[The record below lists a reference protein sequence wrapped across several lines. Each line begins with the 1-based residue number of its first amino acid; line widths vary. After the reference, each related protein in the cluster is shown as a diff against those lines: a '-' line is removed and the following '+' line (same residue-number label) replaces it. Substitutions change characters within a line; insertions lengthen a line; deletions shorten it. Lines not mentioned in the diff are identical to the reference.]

1 MALNANNR
9 IQTLISHLTNSL
21 NINNNDSNN
30 NNNNNNNINNLN
42 FKNNCNNYENK
53 SGNGNCIETIEKER
67 NNCSF
72 DIRELTYFL
81 DGNEENTQFKELI
94 LSTLEMEDVFLES
107 YEDLSREQ
115 SRETTM
121 RKLLRVVERR
131 RAMMDGQGEKNIE
144 SKRKNAAPKQT
155 NFSDN
160 LAQLFYDSV
169 GLFDTS
175 LATRLAV
182 HFGLFGATVLGQGT
196 DEQRAQYF
204 ESIDRVQIFGCFCMT
219 ELGHGSYVKGIETT
233 ATFDLN
239 TDEFIINSPTLTST
253 KWWIGALAETAT
265 HAVVY
270 ARLILKGND
279 YGPHVFIVQLRN
291 VNNGEILDGRIIG
304 DCGTKMGR
312 NGLDNGWAQF
322 RNVRIPRQNMLMRWA
337 TVSTNG
343 EYIKPPKQQLSYAS
357 LLAGRVN
364 MVQTSSDVVKKA
376 ITIAI
381 RYASVRRQFHSS
393 DTENQSNLIITN
405 LSNQLETPLIDYQTH
420 QFRLLPLLS
429 GVFAFH
435 FTGAQIQK
443 LYDKLLNEIESEN
456 LDRLADVHSTS
467 AGLKAIATWWA
478 NSAIEQCRQCCGG
491 HGYSA
496 YSGFPSMLAD
506 FGPMVTW
513 EGDNTVLILQTARAL
528 INAVRNSNLNNSNNS
543 NNSNLNSNLENNLNS
558 DSTTHF
564 GFREVPINDKVNLVG
579 EVFKKVANK
588 YDVMNDAM
596 SIGIHRLWKDRFVST
611 LAPLP
616 GINHLDVAGGTG
628 DIAFR
633 IIDTIRNSPNY
644 FPYSEIDSKE
654 NKNNCLTKHSKI
666 TICDINPEMLRVG
679 KSRANEKGYHFADP
693 EINWLVGDAENLAI
707 PSDSI
712 DSYTISFGIRNCTN
726 IEAVLSEAHRVL
738 KKGGRFLC
746 LEFCPELVH
755 PLLTNVY
762 DVYSFNFIPI
772 LGQIITQDKDS
783 YTYLVE
789 SIRKF
794 PKARDFANLI
804 EKAGFKYANYELL
817 TFGVCAIHSGWK
829 I

>member
-543 NNSNLNSNLENNLNS
+543 NNSNLNSNLNSKAFNSYLFKAHQIINENKLFKIQSISQLNEPSIFIEAYQTICAKNVLRVFNRFENLSQKLTRDQAWNECAIELVDAAKLHCFYFVTTCFAAALEEAANNQNLQKNGVYQLLNKLFSLWACTNILDFLPYFMEDGFIQQSQILLLRENVRNLLNLLRKDAVSIVDAFNLPDFILCSALGKKDGDIYQNYFDRVNS
-558 DSTTHF
+558 APKAKGKSPYWDQL
-564 GFREVPINDKVNLVG
+564 I
-579 EVFKKVANK
+579 
-588 YDVMNDAM
+588 
-596 SIGIHRLWKDRFVST
+596 
-611 LAPLP
+611 APLVNP
-616 GINHLDVAGGTG
+616 SI
-628 DIAFR
+628 
-633 IIDTIRNSPNY
+633 
-644 FPYSEIDSKE
+644 SKE
-654 NKNNCLTKHSKI
+654 NVKI
-666 TICDINPEMLRVG
+666 PLIN
-679 KSRANEKGYHFADP
+679 
-693 EINWLVGDAENLAI
+693 
-707 PSDSI
+707 
-712 DSYTISFGIRNCTN
+712 
-726 IEAVLSEAHRVL
+726 
-738 KKGGRFLC
+738 
-746 LEFCPELVH
+746 
-755 PLLTNVY
+755 
-762 DVYSFNFIPI
+762 
-772 LGQIITQDKDS
+772 
-783 YTYLVE
+783 
-789 SIRKF
+789 
-794 PKARDFANLI
+794 
-804 EKAGFKYANYELL
+804 
-817 TFGVCAIHSGWK
+817 
-829 I
+829 